1 MKHSVEF
8 IGMQPGDVKKTFA
21 DIKHSQEK
29 LNYTPTTKI
38 AEGQNLYTLVNW
50 NLY

>member
-38 AEGQNLYTLVNW
+38 VEGIPKFIDWYLAYS
-50 NLY
+50 